1 MLQRFFKRRNNGSQ
15 AEMAFIDHL
24 EALRWHIL
32 RSLVVI
38 MVLAVLI
45 FYFHGWF
52 FANIIAGPINPD
64 FISYRLFCQLADL
77 IHVKSLCMEA
87 VHVDMQSTT
96 FGGQFLGTFTIAF
109 VGGFIVAFPYIFW
122 EFWRFIKPALKDNE
136 LKNTGSAIFWVSLF
150 FFMGASF
157 GYFVLG
163 PFTFNFLAGFQI
175 SDLPMMTTRPTLNDY
190 LNNLSNIVL
199 GCGLAFELP
208 VMAYVLTRIGLITP
222 KFLKEK
228 RRYAIVIILVLA
240 AFITPSPDWISQTI
254 VFIPLMLLYE
264 IGVLVSKRA
273 ARELAAKDKEE
284 WS

>member
-24 EALRWHIL
+24 EELRWHLL
-32 RSLVVI
+32 RSLI
-38 MVLAVLI
+38 AILLLAVVI

-64 FISYRLFCQLADL
+64 FISYRAFCWLGNTL
-77 IHVKSLCMEA
+77 HVDSLCMEA

-109 VGGFIVAFPYIFW
+109 IGGFIVAFPYIFW
-122 EFWRFIKPALKDNE
+122 EFWRFISPALKE
-136 LKNTGSAIFWVSLF
+136 GEIKNTGMAIFWVSLF
-150 FFMGASF
+150 FFLGAAF

-190 LNNLSNIVL
+190 LNNLCNIVL

-208 VMAYVLTRIGLITP
+208 VMSYVLTRIGLISP
-222 KFLKEK
+222 GFLKEK

-240 AFITPSPDWISQTI
+240 AFITPSPDWISQTL
-254 VFIPLMLLYE
+254 VFIPLMILYE
-264 IGVLVSKRA
+264 IGVLVSKKA
-273 ARELAAKDKEE
+273 AREIAEKDKEE

>member
-24 EALRWHIL
+24 EELRWHLL
-32 RSLVVI
+32 RSIIVI
-38 MVLAVLI
+38 LLLAVVI

-64 FISYRLFCQLADL
+64 FISYRAFCWLSEVL
-77 IHVKSLCMEA
+77 HVKSLCMEA

-109 VGGFIVAFPYIFW
+109 IGGFIIAFPYIFW
-122 EFWRFIKPALKDNE
+122 EFWRFIKPALKVGE
-136 LKNTGSAIFWVSLF
+136 IRNTGSAIFWVSLF
-150 FFMGASF
+150 FFLGAAF

-190 LNNLSNIVL
+190 LNNLCNIVL

-208 VMAYVLTRIGLITP
+208 VMSYVLTKIGLIGP
-222 KFLKEK
+222 NFLKEK

-240 AFITPSPDWISQTI
+240 AFITPSPDWISQTL
-254 VFIPLMLLYE
+254 VFIPLMILYE

-273 ARELAAKDKEE
+273 ARELAEKDKEE

>member
-1 MLQRFFKRRNNGSQ
+1 MIQRFFKRRSNGSQ

-24 EALRWHIL
+24 EELRWHIL
-32 RSLVVI
+32 RSLVAI
-38 MVLAVLI
+38 LILAVVI
-45 FYFHGWF
+45 FYYHGWF

-64 FISYRLFCQLADL
+64 FISYKAFCKLAEWT
-77 IHVKSLCMEA
+77 HVQSLCMDP
-87 VHVDMQSTT
+87 VNVDMQSTT

-109 VGGFIVAFPYIFW
+109 IGGFIVAFPYIFW
-122 EFWRFIKPALKDNE
+122 EFWKFIKPALKESE
-136 LKNTGSAIFWVSLF
+136 LKNTGAAIFWVSLF
-150 FFMGASF
+150 FFIGAAF

-190 LNNLSNIVL
+190 LNNLCNIVL

-208 VMAYVLTRIGLITP
+208 IFAYVFTRMGLITP

-228 RRYAIVIILVLA
+228 RRYAIVIILILA
-240 AFITPSPDWISQTI
+240 AFITPSPDWISQTL

-273 ARELAAKDKEE
+273 ARELEQKDKEL